1 MEGLGGSLGSDG
13 DGLDL
18 EASHGAA
25 VALGA
30 VVAFAALIFEVG
42 DLVGAELLED
52 LGLNGSAADERV
64 TDAEAAFVAVEEDIA
79 EGDGGA
85 DFCVEFFDFDFV
97 A

>member
-1 MEGLGGSLGSDG
+1 
-13 DGLDL
+13 
-18 EASHGAA
+18 
-25 VALGA
+25 
-30 VVAFAALIFEVG
+30 
-42 DLVGAELLED
+42 
-52 LGLNGSAADERV
+52 LNGSAADERV

>member
-1 MEGLGGSLGSDG
+1 MVLLPNRRETLQRWVDDG
-13 DGLDL
+13 FLLFFLSNQSGI
-18 EASHGAA
+18 ASGK
-25 VALGA
+25 L
-30 VVAFAALIFEVG
+30 
-42 DLVGAELLED
+42 
-52 LGLNGSAADERV
+52 SQ